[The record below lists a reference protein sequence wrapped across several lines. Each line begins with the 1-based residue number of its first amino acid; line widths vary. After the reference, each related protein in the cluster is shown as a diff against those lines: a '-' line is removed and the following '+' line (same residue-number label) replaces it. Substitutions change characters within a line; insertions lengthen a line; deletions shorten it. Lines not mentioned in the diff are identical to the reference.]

1 MVNVEKTSLS
11 ILKKFSSSELK
22 DYEKRKIVFWYDRDK
37 IAWDQEK
44 QAPGEELEEIIQV
57 LEGQAIK
64 FHILDNNY
72 FETKKLLEIEDLE
85 SNYLI
90 YCPEKE
96 RAHEDNWLFDIQ
108 LYSSRFENSRISDIK
123 SEFEI
128 DGHELDDFFIKH
140 EKFFGNQKERV
151 QPLKKLYQKDWRE
164 KEFILGMLA
173 VFSKTQA
180 LDFKL
185 IVRDTLLKS
194 LDEAENPAWENI
206 SKFGLEEGFWELA
219 EEDFGFSAKNPT
231 LKKLFLSFLVTH
243 IKRYSGISLSGYDQ
257 YVDRKENEC
266 QIFLKHW
273 MDSSRD
279 SKIFEKYTRDILEEN
294 GQDMEKSLQ
303 AELDKHDV
311 QTYLEAEAVETFDKA
326 LIVHIL
332 KSLNSPVD
340 STEED
345 FRNYL
350 AWIDTRR
357 TKHWF
362 SEYENIYNALEYAV
376 KLFWFAREYYDNPKA
391 SDALENTRSLYELF
405 KAYAETYYQIDYLY
419 RKFYYYYDKEQEK
432 DILKKSLRPQ
442 IEDLYTNKLLG
453 KLLLKWSSLI
463 DSELNEQWKI
473 ELADSQKDF
482 YKRHVNKILQKDD
495 RSKVAVII
503 SDALRYEA
511 AVELFETLNKDTWGL
526 PKLSYM
532 VGVLPSYTKLGMA
545 SLLPHQFLEYKEKEI
560 FVDGI
565 NSNGLE
571 NRKKILQNNCLESL
585 AIRYEDFMKYNRDE
599 ARELVKGKRVLYVY
613 HDKIDSVGDKQS
625 SENSV
630 FDAVEETI
638 FEIKKLV
645 KHLSETLNTT
655 NIIVTTD
662 HGFLYRRDD
671 MENADKVET
680 SSFDKTRIIDTTKRF
695 ILSNQELAT
704 DNSPNNSLDN
714 IHNFDMRHM
723 LGKEHSPLF
732 AYVPKTDLR
741 FKLQGG
747 GLNFVHGGASPQE
760 IVIPVLTY
768 THRRNEKTLEKKG
781 IKYGKVNVSVINDR
795 KKITSSKFNV
805 KIFQT
810 EKVTDKMKP
819 RTIKVSLW
827 DIGGGQ
833 EKMVSDEKIIIANN
847 ESDEPEERQ
856 YNIMLTLGNNLE
868 NKTYY
873 LRLVDED
880 PAEIKDIARI
890 PFELDL
896 LIGDFDDF

>member
-1 MVNVEKTSLS
+1 MVNVEKTSNS
-11 ILKKFSSSELK
+11 IIKKFSSSELK

-37 IAWDQEK
+37 TAWDQEK
-44 QAPGEELEEIIQV
+44 NAPGEELEEIIQI
-57 LEGQAIK
+57 LKENNIK
-64 FHILDNNY
+64 FHTLDNNY
-72 FETKKLLEIEDLE
+72 FETKKLLEVEDKE

-90 YCPEKE
+90 YCPDKE
-96 RAHEDNWLFDIQ
+96 RSHESNWLFDIQ

-128 DGHELDDFFIKH
+128 DGHELDDFFTKY

-180 LDFKL
+180 PEFKQ
-185 IVRDTLLKS
+185 IVRDTMLRS
-194 LDEAENPAWENI
+194 LDEAENPIWENI
-206 SKFGLEEGFWELA
+206 SKFGLEENFWELA

-231 LKKLFLSFLVTH
+231 LKKLFLSFLITH
-243 IKRYSGISLSGYDQ
+243 MKKYSEISLSGYDQ
-257 YVDRKENEC
+257 YVNRKENEC

-279 SKIFEKYTRDILEEN
+279 SKTFEKYTRDILEEN
-294 GQDMEKSLQ
+294 GQDLEKNLQ
-303 AELDKHDV
+303 AALDKRDV

-345 FRNYL
+345 FKNYL

-376 KLFWFAREYYDNPKA
+376 KLFQFARVHYDNPKA
-391 SDALENTRSLYELF
+391 ADALENTRSLYELF

-432 DILKKSLRPQ
+432 DILKKNLRPQ
-442 IEDLYTNKLLG
+442 VEDLYTNKLLG
-453 KLLLKWSSLI
+453 KLLLKWSSFIESDLKG
-463 DSELNEQWKI
+463 QWKI
-473 ELADSQKDF
+473 ELAESQKDF
-482 YKRHVNKILQKDD
+482 YKQHVNKILQKDD

-511 AVELFETLNKDTWGL
+511 AAELFETINKDTWGI
-526 PKLSYM
+526 PELSYM
-532 VGVLPSYTKLGMA
+532 AGVLPSYTKLGMA
-545 SLLPHQFLEYKEKEI
+545 SLLPHNALEYRGKEI

-565 NSNGLE
+565 SSEGLE
-571 NRKKILQNNCLESL
+571 KRNKILQSKYEDSL
-585 AIRYEDFMKYNRDE
+585 AFNYEDFMRYSREE
-599 ARELVKGKRVLYVY
+599 ARELIKGKRVLYIY
-613 HDKIDSVGDKQS
+613 HNKIDSTGDKQS

-630 FDAVEETI
+630 FSAVEETI
-638 FEIKKLV
+638 QEIKKLV
-645 KHLSETLNTT
+645 KHLSDTLNTT
-655 NIIVTTD
+655 NIIVTAD

-671 MENADKVET
+671 MESADKVDT
-680 SSFDKTRIIDTTKRF
+680 SLFDKSRIIDTTKRF
-695 ILSNQELAT
+695 ILSDQELAQ
-704 DNSPNNSLDN
+704 DNSLDN
-714 IHNFDMRHM
+714 IHGFDMHYM
-723 LGKEHSPLF
+723 LGQDHAPLF
-732 AYVPKTDLR
+732 AYVPKADLR

-768 THRRNEKTLEKKG
+768 NHRRNEKAIEKKG
-781 IKYGKVNVSVINDR
+781 IKHGKVNVSVINDR
-795 KKITSSKFNV
+795 KKITSSKFKV

-810 EKVTDKMKP
+810 EKVTDKMKS

-827 DIGGGQ
+827 DIDGGQ

-856 YNIMLTLGNNLE
+856 YNILLTLGNNLE

-873 LRLVDED
+873 LRLIDED

>member
-11 ILKKFSSSELK
+11 ILKKFSLSELK
-22 DYEKRKIVFWYDRDK
+22 DYENRKIVFWYDKDK
-37 IAWDQEK
+37 TAWDQEK
-44 QAPGEELEEIIQV
+44 QAPGEELEEIIKI
-57 LEGQAIK
+57 LEKNNIK

-72 FETKKLLEIEDLE
+72 FETKKLLEIEDPE

-128 DGHELDDFFIKH
+128 DGHELDDFFTKY

-151 QPLKKLYQKDWRE
+151 QPLKKFHQRDWRK

-185 IVRDTLLKS
+185 IVRDTMLKS
-194 LDEAENPAWENI
+194 LNEAENPAWENI
-206 SKFGLEEGFWELA
+206 SKFGLEGNFWELA
-219 EEDFGFSAKNPT
+219 EEDFGFSPKNPT
-231 LKKLFLSFLVTH
+231 LKKLFLSFLITH

-257 YVDRKENEC
+257 YVNWKENEC

-279 SKIFEKYTRDILEEN
+279 SKIFERYTREMLAEN
-294 GQDMEKSLQ
+294 GRDLEKSLQ
-303 AELDKHDV
+303 SELEKRDV
-311 QTYLEAEAVETFDKA
+311 KTYLEAEAVDTFDKV
-326 LIVHIL
+326 LIHHIL
-332 KSLNSPVD
+332 KSMSSSVD

-345 FRNYL
+345 FKDYL

-376 KLFWFAREYYDNPKA
+376 KLFRFAREYYENPKA
-391 SDALENTRSLYELF
+391 IDTLESTQSLYELF
-405 KAYAETYYQIDYLY
+405 KVYADTYYQIDYLY

-432 DILKKSLRPQ
+432 DILKKSLRP
-442 IEDLYTNKLLG
+442 EVEKLYTNTLLRKLLSR
-453 KLLLKWSSLI
+453 WSRLI
-463 DSELNEQWKI
+463 DSELAGQWKI
-473 ELADSQKDF
+473 DLADSQMDF
-482 YKRHVNKILQKDD
+482 YKRYVNKILRKDD
-495 RSKVAVII
+495 RSRVAVVI

-511 AVELFETLNKDTWGL
+511 AVELSESLNKDTWGL
-526 PKLSYM
+526 AELSYM
-532 VGVLPSYTKLGMA
+532 AGVLPSYTKLGMA
-545 SLLPHQFLEYKEKEI
+545 SLLPHNSLEHRGKEI

-565 NSNGLE
+565 SSEGLE
-571 NRKKILQNNCLESL
+571 RRNKILQSKCEDSL
-585 AIRYEDFMKYNRDE
+585 ALNYEDFMKHNREE
-599 ARELVKGKRVLYVY
+599 ARELVKGKRVFYIY
-613 HDKIDSVGDKQS
+613 HNKIDSTGDKQS
-625 SENSV
+625 SENGV
-630 FDAVEETI
+630 FNAVEETV

-645 KHLSETLNTT
+645 KYLSDSISIA
-655 NIIVTTD
+655 NIIVTAD
-662 HGFLYRRDD
+662 HGFLYRRED
-671 MENADKVET
+671 MENVDKVD
-680 SSFDKTRIIDTTKRF
+680 SLLFDKSRIIDSTKRF
-695 ILSNQELAT
+695 ILSDQKLAI
-704 DNSPNNSLDN
+704 DKSLDN
-714 IHNFDMRHM
+714 IHSFDMGSM
-723 LGKEHSPLF
+723 LGQGNSSLF
-732 AYVPKTDLR
+732 VYVPKADLR

-760 IVIPVLTY
+760 IIIPVLVY
-768 THRRNEKTLEKKG
+768 NHRRNDKTLERKG
-781 IKYGKVNVSVINDR
+781 IKHGKINLSVINDR
-795 KKITSSKFNV
+795 KKITSSKFKV

-819 RTIKVSLW
+819 RTFRVSLW
-827 DIGGGQ
+827 DIEGAQ
-833 EKMVSDEKIIIANN
+833 EKMISDEKTVIANN
-847 ESDEPEERQ
+847 ESEEPEERQ
-856 YNIMLTLGNNLE
+856 YNVTLTLGNNLE

-873 LRLVDED
+873 LRLIDED
-880 PAEIKDIARI
+880 SNEIKDIARI

>member
-1 MVNVEKTSLS
+1 MVNVEKTSGS
-11 ILKKFSSSELK
+11 ILKKFSPSEFK
-22 DYEKRKIVFWYDRDK
+22 DYEKRKIVFWHDRDK
-37 IAWDQEK
+37 TAWDQEK
-44 QAPGEELEEIIQV
+44 NAPGEELEEIIQI
-57 LEGQAIK
+57 LKENNIK
-64 FHILDNNY
+64 FHILDNDF
-72 FETKKLLEIEDLE
+72 FETKKLLEIEDKE

-90 YCPEKE
+90 YCPDKE
-96 RAHEDNWLFDIQ
+96 RSHESNWLFDIQ

-128 DGHELDDFFIKH
+128 DGHELDDFFTKY

-151 QPLKKLYQKDWRE
+151 LPLKKLHQKDWRE

-180 LDFKL
+180 PEFKQ
-185 IVRDTLLKS
+185 IVRDIMLKS
-194 LDEAENPAWENI
+194 LEEAENPIWENI
-206 SKFGLEEGFWELA
+206 SKFGLEENFWELA
-219 EEDFGFSAKNPT
+219 EEDFGFSTKNPT
-231 LKKLFLSFLVTH
+231 LKKLFLSFLITH
-243 IKRYSGISLSGYDQ
+243 MKRYSGISLSGYDQ

-279 SKIFEKYTRDILEEN
+279 SKTFEKYTRDILEEN
-294 GQDMEKSLQ
+294 GQDLEKNLQ
-303 AELDKHDV
+303 AALDKRDV

-345 FRNYL
+345 FKNYL
-350 AWIDTRR
+350 SWIDIRR

-376 KLFWFAREYYDNPKA
+376 KLFRFAREHHDNPKA
-391 SDALENTRSLYELF
+391 ADALENIRSLYELF

-419 RKFYYYYDKEQEK
+419 RKFYFYYDKEQEK
-432 DILKKSLRPQ
+432 DILKKNLRPQ
-442 IEDLYTNKLLG
+442 VEDLYANKLLG

-463 DSELNEQWKI
+463 ESDLKGQWKI
-473 ELADSQKDF
+473 ELAESQKSF
-482 YKRHVNKILQKDD
+482 YKQHVANKILQKDD

-511 AVELFETLNKDTWGL
+511 AAELFETLNKDTWGI
-526 PKLSYM
+526 PELSYM
-532 VGVLPSYTKLGMA
+532 AGVLPSYTKLGMA
-545 SLLPHQFLEYKEKEI
+545 SLLPHNALEYRGKEI

-565 NSNGLE
+565 SSEGLE
-571 NRKKILQNNCLESL
+571 KRNKILQSKYEDSL
-585 AIRYEDFMKYNRDE
+585 AFNYEDFMRYSREE
-599 ARELVKGKRVLYVY
+599 ARELIKGKRVLYIY
-613 HDKIDSVGDKQS
+613 HNKIDSTGDKQS

-630 FDAVEETI
+630 FSAVEETI
-638 FEIKKLV
+638 VEIKKLV
-645 KHLSETLNTT
+645 KYLSDRLNTT
-655 NIIVTTD
+655 NIIVTAD
-662 HGFLYRRDD
+662 HGFLYRRDN
-671 MENADKVET
+671 MENVDKVDT
-680 SSFDKTRIIDTTKRF
+680 LSFDKSRIIDTTKRF
-695 ILSNQELAT
+695 ILSDQELAQ
-704 DNSPNNSLDN
+704 NNSLDN
-714 IHNFDMRHM
+714 IHSFDMRYM
-723 LGKEHSPLF
+723 LAQNHTPLF
-732 AYVPKTDLR
+732 AYVPKADLR

-768 THRRNEKTLEKKG
+768 NHRRNEKAIDKKG
-781 IKYGKVNVSVINDR
+781 IKHGKVNVSVINDR
-795 KKITSSKFNV
+795 KKITSSKFKV

-827 DIGGGQ
+827 DIDGGQ
-833 EKMVSDEKIIIANN
+833 EKMVSDEKIIIVNN

-856 YNIMLTLGNNLE
+856 YNILLTLGNNLE

-873 LRLVDED
+873 LRLIDED
-880 PAEIKDIARI
+880 PAEIKDISRI

>member
-1 MVNVEKTSLS
+1 MVNVEKTSGS
-11 ILKKFSSSELK
+11 ILKKFSPSEFK

-37 IAWDQEK
+37 TAWDQEK
-44 QAPGEELEEIIQV
+44 NAPGEELEEIIHI
-57 LEGQAIK
+57 LKEKNIK

-72 FETKKLLEIEDLE
+72 FETKKLLEIEDTE

-90 YCPEKE
+90 YCPDKE
-96 RAHEDNWLFDIQ
+96 RSHEANWLFDIQ

-128 DGHELDDFFIKH
+128 DGHELDDFFTKY

-151 QPLKKLYQKDWRE
+151 LPLKKLHQKDWRE

-180 LDFKL
+180 PEFKQ
-185 IVRDTLLKS
+185 IVRDIMLKS
-194 LDEAENPAWENI
+194 LEEAENPIWENI
-206 SKFGLEEGFWELA
+206 SKFGLEENFWELA

-231 LKKLFLSFLVTH
+231 LKKLFLSFLITH
-243 IKRYSGISLSGYDQ
+243 MNRYSGISLSGYDQ
-257 YVDRKENEC
+257 YMNRKENEC

-279 SKIFEKYTRDILEEN
+279 SKSFEKYTRDILEEN
-294 GQDMEKSLQ
+294 CQELEKNLQ
-303 AELDKHDV
+303 TALDKRDV
-311 QTYLEAEAVETFDKA
+311 KTYLEAEAVETFDKA
-326 LIVHIL
+326 VILHIL
-332 KSLNSPVD
+332 KSLNSHVD

-345 FRNYL
+345 FKNHL

-376 KLFWFAREYYDNPKA
+376 KLFQFAREYYENPKA
-391 SDALENTRSLYELF
+391 VDALENTRSLYELF

-432 DILKKSLRPQ
+432 DILKKNLRPQ
-442 IEDLYTNKLLG
+442 VEDLYANKLLG

-463 DSELNEQWKI
+463 DTELDGKWKI

-482 YKRHVNKILQKDD
+482 FKRHVNRILQKDD
-495 RSKVAVII
+495 RNTRVAVII
-503 SDALRYEA
+503 SDAMRYEV
-511 AVELFETLNKDTWGL
+511 AVEISEILNKDTWGL
-526 PKLSYM
+526 IDLDFM
-532 VGVLPSYTKLGMA
+532 AGVLPSYTKLGMA
-545 SLLPHQFLEYKEKEI
+545 SLLPHKTLEYKEKEV

-565 NSNGLE
+565 NSEGLE
-571 NRKKILQNNCLESL
+571 NRKKILQNNCLESF
-585 AIRYEDFMKYNRDE
+585 AIRYEDFMKCSREE
-599 ARELVKGKRVLYVY
+599 ARELVKGKKIFYIY
-613 HDKIDSVGDKQS
+613 HNKIDSTGDKQS

-630 FDAVEETI
+630 FNAVEETI
-638 FEIKKLV
+638 FEIQRLV
-645 KHLSETLNTT
+645 RYLSDTISVA
-655 NIIVTTD
+655 NIVVTAD
-662 HGFLYRRDD
+662 HGFLYRRDN
-671 MENADKVET
+671 MESADKVDT
-680 SSFDKTRIIDTTKRF
+680 SLFDKSRIIDTTKRF
-695 ILSNQELAT
+695 ILSDQELAQ
-704 DNSPNNSLDN
+704 DNSLDN
-714 IHNFDMRHM
+714 IHSFDMRYM
-723 LGKEHSPLF
+723 LGQGHTPLF
-732 AYVPKTDLR
+732 TYVPKADLR

-768 THRRNEKTLEKKG
+768 NHRRNEKAIDKKG
-781 IKYGKVNVSVINDR
+781 IKHGKVNVSVINDR
-795 KKITSSKFNV
+795 KKITSSKFKV

-810 EKVTDKMKP
+810 EKVTDKMKS

-827 DIGGGQ
+827 DIDGGQ
-833 EKMVSDEKIIIANN
+833 EKMVSDEKIIIVNN

-856 YNIMLTLGNNLE
+856 YNILLTLGNNLE

-873 LRLVDED
+873 LRLIDED

>member
-1 MVNVEKTSLS
+1 MVNVEKTSGS
-11 ILKKFSSSELK
+11 ILKKFSPSEFK

-37 IAWDQEK
+37 TAWDQEK
-44 QAPGEELEEIIQV
+44 NAPGEELEEIIHI
-57 LEGQAIK
+57 LKENNIK

-72 FETKKLLEIEDLE
+72 FETKKLLEIEDKE
-85 SNYLI
+85 SNFLI
-90 YCPEKE
+90 YCPNKE
-96 RAHEDNWLFDIQ
+96 RSHESNWLFDIQ

-128 DGHELDDFFIKH
+128 DGHELDDFFTKY

-180 LDFKL
+180 PELKQ
-185 IVRDTLLKS
+185 IVRDIMLKS

-206 SKFGLEEGFWELA
+206 SKFGLEENFWELA
-219 EEDFGFSAKNPT
+219 EEDFGFSVKNPT
-231 LKKLFLSFLVTH
+231 LKKLFLSFLITH
-243 IKRYSGISLSGYDQ
+243 MKRYSGISLSGYDQ
-257 YVDRKENEC
+257 YVNRKENEC

-279 SKIFEKYTRDILEEN
+279 SKTFEKYTRDILEEN
-294 GQDMEKSLQ
+294 GQDLEKNLQ
-303 AELDKHDV
+303 SALDKRDV
-311 QTYLEAEAVETFDKA
+311 QIYLEAEAVETFDKA
-326 LIVHIL
+326 LIVQIL

-345 FRNYL
+345 FKNYL
-350 AWIDTRR
+350 SWIDTRR

-362 SEYENIYNALEYAV
+362 PEYENIYNALEYAV
-376 KLFWFAREYYDNPKA
+376 KLFLFSLNYYDNPKA
-391 SDALENTRSLYELF
+391 YNALENTPSLYELF

-419 RKFYYYYDKEQEK
+419 RKFYYYYDKEQGK
-432 DILKKSLRPQ
+432 DILKKNLRPQ
-442 IEDLYTNKLLG
+442 VEDLYTNKLLG
-453 KLLLKWSSLI
+453 KLLLKWSSLVES
-463 DSELNEQWKI
+463 DLKGQWKI
-473 ELADSQKDF
+473 ELAESQKSF
-482 YKRHVNKILQKDD
+482 YKQHVANKILQKDD

-511 AVELFETLNKDTWGL
+511 AAELFEILNKDTWGL
-526 PKLSYM
+526 PELSYM
-532 VGVLPSYTKLGMA
+532 AGVLPSYTKLGMA
-545 SLLPHQFLEYKEKEI
+545 SLLPHNALEYKGREI

-565 NSNGLE
+565 SSEGLE
-571 NRKKILQNNCLESL
+571 KRNKILQNKYEDSL
-585 AIRYEDFMKYNRDE
+585 AFNYEDFMRYSREE
-599 ARELVKGKRVLYVY
+599 ARELIKGKRVLYIY
-613 HDKIDSVGDKQS
+613 HNKIDSTGDKQS

-630 FDAVEETI
+630 FSAVEETI
-638 FEIKKLV
+638 VEIKKLV
-645 KHLSETLNTT
+645 KYLSDRLNTT
-655 NIIVTTD
+655 NIIVTAD

-671 MENADKVET
+671 LESADKMDT
-680 SSFDKTRIIDTTKRF
+680 SLFDKSRIIDTTKRF
-695 ILSNQELAT
+695 ILSDQELAQ
-704 DNSPNNSLDN
+704 DNSLDN
-714 IHNFDMRHM
+714 IHSFDMRHM
-723 LGKEHSPLF
+723 LGQDHSPLF
-732 AYVPKTDLR
+732 AYVPKADLR

-768 THRRNEKTLEKKG
+768 NHRRNEKTIEKKG
-781 IKYGKVNVSVINDR
+781 IKHGKVNVSVINDR
-795 KKITSSKFNV
+795 KKITSSKFKV

-827 DIGGGQ
+827 DIDGGQ

-847 ESDEPEERQ
+847 ESDKPEERQ

-873 LRLVDED
+873 LRLIDED

>member
-1 MVNVEKTSLS
+1 MVNVEKTSQS
-11 ILKKFSSSELK
+11 ILKKFSPSELK

-37 IAWDQEK
+37 TAWDQEK

-57 LEGQAIK
+57 LEEQAIK

-72 FETKKLLEIEDLE
+72 FETKKLLEIKDPE

-90 YCPEKE
+90 YCPDKE
-96 RAHEDNWLFDIQ
+96 RVHEANWLFDIQ

-128 DGHELDDFFIKH
+128 DGHELDEFFTKY

-164 KEFILGMLA
+164 KEFILGMMA
-173 VFSKTQA
+173 IFSKTQA
-180 LDFKL
+180 PDFKQ
-185 IVRDTLLKS
+185 IVRDTMLKS
-194 LDEAENPAWENI
+194 LDEVENPIWENI
-206 SKFGLEEGFWELA
+206 SKFGLEENFWELA

-231 LKKLFLSFLVTH
+231 LKKLFLSFLTTH
-243 IKRYSGISLSGYDQ
+243 MTRYSGVSLSGYDQ
-257 YVDRKENEC
+257 YVNRKENEC

-279 SKIFEKYTRDILEEN
+279 SRRFEKYTRDILEEN
-294 GQDMEKSLQ
+294 GQDLEKNLQ
-303 AELDKHDV
+303 SALDKRDV
-311 QTYLEAEAVETFDKA
+311 KTYLEAEAVETFDKA

-345 FRNYL
+345 FKNYL
-350 AWIDTRR
+350 SWIDTRR

-362 SEYENIYNALEYAV
+362 SEYENIYNALEHAV
-376 KLFWFAREYYDNPKA
+376 KLFQFAQEHYDNPKA
-391 SDALENTRSLYELF
+391 ADALDNIPSLYELF
-405 KAYAETYYQIDYLY
+405 KAYAKTYYQIDYLY

-442 IEDLYTNKLLG
+442 VEDLYTNKLLG
-453 KLLLKWSSLI
+453 RLLLKWSSLI
-463 DSELNEQWKI
+463 DSKLDGQWKI
-473 ELADSQKDF
+473 ELAESQKDF
-482 YKRHVNKILQKDD
+482 YKHHVNKILQKDD
-495 RSKVAVII
+495 RNRVAVII

-511 AVELFETLNKDTWGL
+511 AAELFETINKDTWGI
-526 PKLSYM
+526 PELSYM
-532 VGVLPSYTKLGMA
+532 AGVLPSYTKLGMA
-545 SLLPHQFLEYKEKEI
+545 SLLPHNALEYRGREI

-565 NSNGLE
+565 SSEGLE
-571 NRKKILQNNCLESL
+571 NRNKILQSKYKDSL
-585 AIRYEDFMKYNRDE
+585 AFNYEDFMRYSREE
-599 ARELVKGKRVLYVY
+599 ARELIKGKRVLYIY
-613 HDKIDSVGDKQS
+613 HNKIDSTGDKQS

-630 FDAVEETI
+630 FSAVEETI
-638 FEIKKLV
+638 LDVKKLV
-645 KHLSETLNTT
+645 KHLSDTLNTT
-655 NIIVTTD
+655 NIIITAD

-671 MENADKVET
+671 MENADKVDT
-680 SSFDKTRIIDTTKRF
+680 SLFDKSRIIDTTKRF
-695 ILSNQELAT
+695 ILSDQEL
-704 DNSPNNSLDN
+704 SPENSLDN
-714 IHNFDMRHM
+714 IHSFGMHYI
-723 LGKEHSPLF
+723 LGQDHTPLF
-732 AYVPKTDLR
+732 AYVPKADLR

-768 THRRNEKTLEKKG
+768 NHRRNEKAIEKKG
-781 IKYGKVNVSVINDR
+781 IKHGKVNVSVINDR
-795 KKITSSKFNV
+795 RKITSSKFKV

-827 DIGGGQ
+827 DIDGGQ

-856 YNIMLTLGNNLE
+856 YNILLTLGNNLE
-868 NKTYY
+868 NKIYH
-873 LRLVDED
+873 LRLIDED
-880 PAEIKDIARI
+880 PAEIKDIALI

>member
-11 ILKKFSSSELK
+11 ILRKFDPSELK

-37 IAWDQEK
+37 TAWDQEK

-57 LEGQAIK
+57 LKGQAIK

-72 FETKKLLEIEDLE
+72 FETKKLLEIEDQE

-128 DGHELDDFFIKH
+128 DGHELDDFFTKY

-151 QPLKKLYQKDWRE
+151 QPLKKLHQRDWRE

-180 LDFKL
+180 LDFKQ
-185 IVRDTLLKS
+185 IIRDTMLKS
-194 LDEAENPAWENI
+194 LDEAENPVWENI
-206 SKFGLEEGFWELA
+206 SKFGLEENFWELA

-231 LKKLFLSFLVTH
+231 LKKLFLSFLITH
-243 IKRYSGISLSGYDQ
+243 VKRYSGISLPGYDQ

-279 SKIFEKYTRDILEEN
+279 SKIFERYTNEMLAEN
-294 GQDMEKSLQ
+294 GQDLEKNLQ
-303 AELDKHDV
+303 AVLDKRDV

-326 LIVHIL
+326 VILHIL

-345 FRNYL
+345 FKNHL

-376 KLFWFAREYYDNPKA
+376 KLFQFAREYYDNPKA
-391 SDALENTRSLYELF
+391 ADALENTRSLYELF

-432 DILKKSLRPQ
+432 DILKKSLRPLV
-442 IEDLYTNKLLG
+442 EKLYTNKLLG

-463 DSELNEQWKI
+463 DSELNGQWKI

-482 YKRHVNKILQKDD
+482 YKGHVNKILQKDE
-495 RSKVAVII
+495 RNNRVAVII
-503 SDALRYEA
+503 SDAMRYEV
-511 AVELFETLNKDTWGL
+511 AVELFEILNKDTWGL
-526 PKLSYM
+526 IDLKYM
-532 VGVLPSYTKLGMA
+532 AGVLPSYTKLGMA
-545 SLLPHQFLEYKEKEI
+545 SLLPHKTLEYKEKGI
-560 FVDGI
+560 FADGV
-565 NSNGLE
+565 NSDGLE
-571 NRKKILQNNCLESL
+571 NRKKILQNNCLESF
-585 AIRYEDFMKYNRDE
+585 AISYEDFMKYSREE
-599 ARELVKGKRVLYVY
+599 ARELVKGKKVFYIY
-613 HDKIDSVGDKQS
+613 HNKIDSTGDKQS

-630 FDAVEETI
+630 FHAVEETV
-638 FEIKKLV
+638 FEIRKLV
-645 KHLSETLNTT
+645 RYLSDTISIA
-655 NIIVTTD
+655 NIVVTAD
-662 HGFLYRRDD
+662 HGFLYRRDY
-671 MENADKVET
+671 MENVDKVDT
-680 SSFDKTRIIDTTKRF
+680 SLFDKSRIIDTTKRF
-695 ILSNQELAT
+695 ILSDQELA
-704 DNSPNNSLDN
+704 PENSLDN
-714 IHNFDMRHM
+714 IHGFDMRYI
-723 LGKEHSPLF
+723 LGQNHNPLF
-732 AYVPKTDLR
+732 AYVPKADLR

-768 THRRNEKTLEKKG
+768 NHRRNEKTLEKKG

-795 KKITSSKFNV
+795 KKITSSKFKV

-810 EKVTDKMKP
+810 EKVTDKLKP
-819 RTIKVSLW
+819 RTFRASFW
-827 DIGGGQ
+827 DIDSEP
-833 EKMVSDEKIIIANN
+833 EKMVSDEKTVIANS
-847 ESDEPEERQ
+847 EADEPEERQ
-856 YNIMLTLGNNLE
+856 YTVILTLGNSLE

-873 LRLVDED
+873 LRLIDED
-880 PAEIKDIARI
+880 TNEIKDIARI

>member
-11 ILKKFSSSELK
+11 ILKKFSPSELK

-37 IAWDQEK
+37 TAWDQEK

-57 LEGQAIK
+57 LEEQAIK

-128 DGHELDDFFIKH
+128 EGHELDDFFTKY

-151 QPLKKLYQKDWRE
+151 QPLKKLHQRDWRE
-164 KEFILGMLA
+164 KEFILGMLT

-185 IVRDTLLKS
+185 IVRDTMLKS

-206 SKFGLEEGFWELA
+206 SKFGLEENFWELA
-219 EEDFGFSAKNPT
+219 EEDFGFSAQNPT
-231 LKKLFLSFLVTH
+231 LKKLFLSFLITH

-279 SKIFEKYTRDILEEN
+279 SKTFEKYTREMLAEN
-294 GQDMEKSLQ
+294 GQDLEKNLQ
-303 AELDKHDV
+303 AELDKRDV

-326 LIVHIL
+326 VILHIL

-345 FRNYL
+345 FKNHL

-376 KLFWFAREYYDNPKA
+376 KLFQFAREYYDNLKA
-391 SDALENTRSLYELF
+391 ADALENTRSLYELF

-432 DILKKSLRPQ
+432 DILKKSLRPLV
-442 IEDLYTNKLLG
+442 EKLYTNKLLE

-463 DSELNEQWKI
+463 DSELDGQWKI

-482 YKRHVNKILQKDD
+482 YRQYVQKLI
-495 RSKVAVII
+495 SKNEKARVVVII
-503 SDALRYEA
+503 SDAMRYEIA
-511 AVELFETLNKDTWGL
+511 AELKDRLNKSTWGL
-526 PKLSYM
+526 VDLGYM
-532 VGVLPSYTKLGMA
+532 AGLVPSYTKLGMA
-545 SLLPHQFLEYKEKEI
+545 ALLPHKTLQYRGKDVL
-560 FVDGI
+560 VDGMSSVGI
-565 NSNGLE
+565 E
-571 NRKKILQNNCLESL
+571 NRGKILQKECLDSIAVNSEEIIKSH
-585 AIRYEDFMKYNRDE
+585 REE
-599 ARELVKGKRVLYVY
+599 ARELIKGKKVVYVY
-613 HDKIDSVGDKQS
+613 HDKIDSTGDKRTL
-625 SENSV
+625 EDDV
-630 FDAVEETI
+630 FKAAQETI
-638 FEIKKLV
+638 EELEELVKKLTI
-645 KHLSETLNTT
+645 SLNAT
-655 NIIVTTD
+655 NIIVTAD
-662 HGFLYRRDD
+662 HGFIYRRDE
-671 MENADKVET
+671 MENVDKLDI
-680 SSFDKTRIIDTTKRF
+680 SSFDKQLILDSTRRF
-695 ILSNQELAT
+695 ILSEQDTTAE
-704 DNSPNNSLDN
+704 N
-714 IHNFDMRHM
+714 IHKFDMRSLM
-723 LGKEHSPLF
+723 GETDQTLF
-732 AYVPKTDLR
+732 AYVPKADLR
-741 FKLQGG
+741 LKLPGG
-747 GLNFVHGGASPQE
+747 GLNFAHGGASPQE
-760 IVIPVLTY
+760 IVIPVLMY
-768 THRRNEKTLEKKG
+768 NHKENDKILEKKG
-781 IKYGKVNVSVINDR
+781 IKSGKVNVSVINDR
-795 KKITSSKFNV
+795 KKITSSKFKV

-810 EKVTDKMKP
+810 EKVTDKLNP
-819 RTIKVSLW
+819 RTFKVSLR
-827 DIGGGQ
+827 DIDGEQ
-833 EKMVSDEKIIIANN
+833 EKMISDEKIVIANS

-856 YNIMLTLGNNLE
+856 YTVILTLGNGLE

-873 LRLVDED
+873 LRLIDEETN
-880 PAEIKDIARI
+880 EIKDIARI

>member
-1 MVNVEKTSLS
+1 MVNVEKTSSS
-11 ILKKFSSSELK
+11 ILKKFSPSELK
-22 DYEKRKIVFWYDRDK
+22 DYEKRRIVFWHDRDK
-37 IAWDQEK
+37 TAWDQEK
-44 QAPGEELEEIIQV
+44 NAPGEELEEIKHV
-57 LEGQAIK
+57 LKENNIK

-72 FETKKLLEIEDLE
+72 FETKKLLEIEDKE

-90 YCPEKE
+90 YCPDKE
-96 RAHEDNWLFDIQ
+96 RSHESNWLFDIQ

-128 DGHELDDFFIKH
+128 AGHELDDFFTKY

-180 LDFKL
+180 PEFKQ
-185 IVRDTLLKS
+185 IVRDIMLKS
-194 LDEAENPAWENI
+194 LNEAENPIWENI
-206 SKFGLEEGFWELA
+206 SKFGLEENFWELA
-219 EEDFGFSAKNPT
+219 KEDFGFSAKNPT
-231 LKKLFLSFLVTH
+231 LKKLFLSFLITH
-243 IKRYSGISLSGYDQ
+243 MKRYSGISLSGYDQ
-257 YVDRKENEC
+257 YVNRKENEC

-279 SKIFEKYTRDILEEN
+279 SKTFEKYAKDILEEN
-294 GQDMEKSLQ
+294 GQDLEKNLQ
-303 AELDKHDV
+303 TALDKQDV
-311 QTYLEAEAVETFDKA
+311 KTYLEAEVVETFDKA
-326 LIVHIL
+326 LILHIL

-345 FRNYL
+345 FKNYL
-350 AWIDTRR
+350 SWIDTRR

-376 KLFWFAREYYDNPKA
+376 KLFQFSLEYYDNPKA
-391 SDALENTRSLYELF
+391 ADALENTRSLYELF

-432 DILKKSLRPQ
+432 DILKKNLRPQ
-442 IEDLYTNKLLG
+442 VEDLYTNKLLG

-463 DSELNEQWKI
+463 DTELDGKWKI

-482 YKRHVNKILQKDD
+482 FKRHVNRILQKDD
-495 RSKVAVII
+495 RNTRVAVII
-503 SDALRYEA
+503 SDAMRYEV
-511 AVELFETLNKDTWGL
+511 AVEISEILNKDTWGL
-526 PKLSYM
+526 IDLDYM
-532 VGVLPSYTKLGMA
+532 AGVLPSYTKLGMA
-545 SLLPHQFLEYKEKEI
+545 SLLPHKTLEYKEKEV

-565 NSNGLE
+565 NSEGLE
-571 NRKKILQNNCLESL
+571 NRKKILQNNCLESF
-585 AIRYEDFMKYNRDE
+585 AIRYEDFMKCSREE
-599 ARELVKGKRVLYVY
+599 ARELVKGKKIFYIY
-613 HDKIDSVGDKQS
+613 HNKIDSTGDKQS

-630 FDAVEETI
+630 FNAVEETI
-638 FEIKKLV
+638 FEIQRLV
-645 KHLSETLNTT
+645 RYLSDTISVA
-655 NIIVTTD
+655 NIVVTAD
-662 HGFLYRRDD
+662 HGFLYRRDN
-671 MENADKVET
+671 MESVDKVDT
-680 SSFDKTRIIDTTKRF
+680 SLFDKSRIIDTTKRF
-695 ILSNQELAT
+695 ILSDQELAK
-704 DNSPNNSLDN
+704 DNSLDN
-714 IHNFDMRHM
+714 IHIFDMRHI
-723 LGKEHSPLF
+723 LGQNHTPLF
-732 AYVPKTDLR
+732 AYVPKADLR

-768 THRRNEKTLEKKG
+768 NHRRNEKAIEKKG
-781 IKYGKVNVSVINDR
+781 IKHGKVNVSVINDR
-795 KKITSSKFNV
+795 KKITSSKFKV

-827 DIGGGQ
+827 DIDGGQ

-873 LRLVDED
+873 LKLIDED
-880 PAEIKDIARI
+880 PAEIKDTARI

>member
-11 ILKKFSSSELK
+11 ILKKFSPSELK

-37 IAWDQEK
+37 TAWDQEK
-44 QAPGEELEEIIQV
+44 QAPGEELEQIIQV
-57 LEGQAIK
+57 LKGQAIK
-64 FHILDNNY
+64 FRILDNNY
-72 FETKKLLEIEDLE
+72 FETKKLLEIEDPE

-90 YCPEKE
+90 YCPDKE

-128 DGHELDDFFIKH
+128 DGHELDDFFTKY

-151 QPLKKLYQKDWRE
+151 QPLKKLHQQDWRE

-173 VFSKTQA
+173 VFSKTPA
-180 LDFKL
+180 LDFKQ
-185 IVRDTLLKS
+185 IIRDTMLRS
-194 LDEAENPAWENI
+194 LDEAENPVWENI
-206 SKFGLEEGFWELA
+206 SKFELEENFWELA

-243 IKRYSGISLSGYDQ
+243 IKRYSGISLAGYDQ

-279 SKIFEKYTRDILEEN
+279 SKTFEKYTREMLEEN
-294 GQDMEKSLQ
+294 DQDLEKNLQ
-303 AELDKHDV
+303 AELDKRDV
-311 QTYLEAEAVETFDKA
+311 QTYLEAEAVETFDKVVI
-326 LIVHIL
+326 LQIL

-345 FRNYL
+345 FKNHL

-376 KLFWFAREYYDNPKA
+376 KLFRFAREYYDNPKA
-391 SDALENTRSLYELF
+391 ADALENTPSLYELF

-432 DILKKSLRPQ
+432 DILKKNLRPQ
-442 IEDLYTNKLLG
+442 VEDLYTNKLLG

-463 DSELNEQWKI
+463 YSELNGQWKI

-495 RSKVAVII
+495 RNRVAVII

-526 PKLSYM
+526 PELSYM
-532 VGVLPSYTKLGMA
+532 AGVLPSYTKLGMA
-545 SLLPHQFLEYKEKEI
+545 SFLPHNSLEYRGREI

-565 NSNGLE
+565 SSEGLE
-571 NRKKILQNNCLESL
+571 KRNKILQSKCADSL
-585 AIRYEDFMKYNRDE
+585 ALNYEDFIKFSREE
-599 ARELVKGKRVLYVY
+599 ARELLKGKRVLYIY
-613 HDKIDSVGDKQS
+613 HNKIDSTGDKQS

-630 FDAVEETI
+630 FNAVEETVV
-638 FEIKKLV
+638 EIKKLI
-645 KHLSETLNTT
+645 KHLSDTLNTT
-655 NIIVTTD
+655 NIIVTAD

-671 MENADKVET
+671 MENVDKVDT

-695 ILSNQELAT
+695 ILSDQELAP
-704 DNSPNNSLDN
+704 DNSLNN
-714 IHNFDMRHM
+714 IHSFDMRHI

-768 THRRNEKTLEKKG
+768 NHRRNEKTLEKKG

-795 KKITSSKFNV
+795 KKITSSKFKV
-805 KIFQT
+805 KILQT
-810 EKVTDKMKP
+810 EKVTDKLKP
-819 RTIKVSLW
+819 RTFRASFW
-827 DIGGGQ
+827 DIDGEQ
-833 EKMVSDEKIIIANN
+833 EKMVSDEKTVIANS

-856 YNIMLTLGNNLE
+856 HTVILTLGNGLE

-873 LRLVDED
+873 LRLIDED
-880 PAEIKDIARI
+880 TNEIKDIARI

>member
-1 MVNVEKTSLS
+1 MVNIEKTSSS
-11 ILKKFSSSELK
+11 ILKKFSPSELK

-37 IAWDQEK
+37 TAWDQEK
-44 QAPGEELEEIIQV
+44 NAPGEELEEIIQI
-57 LEGQAIK
+57 LKENNIK
-64 FHILDNNY
+64 FHTLDNNY
-72 FETKKLLEIEDLE
+72 FETKKLLEIEDPE

-90 YCPEKE
+90 YCSYKE
-96 RAHEDNWLFDIQ
+96 RAHEANWLFDIQ

-128 DGHELDDFFIKH
+128 DGHELDDFFTKY

-164 KEFILGMLA
+164 KEFVLGMLA

-180 LDFKL
+180 PEFKQ
-185 IVRDTLLKS
+185 IVRDIMLKS

-206 SKFGLEEGFWELA
+206 SKFGLEENFWELA
-219 EEDFGFSAKNPT
+219 EEDFGFSAKNPA
-231 LKKLFLSFLVTH
+231 LKKLFLSFLITH
-243 IKRYSGISLSGYDQ
+243 MKRYSGISLSGYDQ
-257 YVDRKENEC
+257 YVNRKENEC

-279 SKIFEKYTRDILEEN
+279 SKTFEKYTRDILEEN
-294 GQDMEKSLQ
+294 GQDLEKNLQ
-303 AELDKHDV
+303 AALDKRDM

-345 FRNYL
+345 FKNYL
-350 AWIDTRR
+350 AWIDNRR

-362 SEYENIYNALEYAV
+362 SGYENIYNALEYAV
-376 KLFWFAREYYDNPKA
+376 KLFQFAREHYDNPKA
-391 SDALENTRSLYELF
+391 ADALENIRSLYELF

-432 DILKKSLRPQ
+432 DILKKNLRPQ
-442 IEDLYTNKLLG
+442 VEDLYTNKLLG

-463 DSELNEQWKI
+463 ESDLKGQWKI
-473 ELADSQKDF
+473 ELAESQKDF
-482 YKRHVNKILQKDD
+482 YKQHVNKILQKDD

-511 AVELFETLNKDTWGL
+511 AAELFETINIDTWGI
-526 PKLSYM
+526 PELSYM
-532 VGVLPSYTKLGMA
+532 AGVLPSYTKLGMA
-545 SLLPHQFLEYKEKEI
+545 SLLPHKALEYRGREI

-565 NSNGLE
+565 SSEGLE
-571 NRKKILQNNCLESL
+571 KRNKILQSKYEDSL
-585 AIRYEDFMKYNRDE
+585 AFNYEDFIKFSREE
-599 ARELVKGKRVLYVY
+599 ARELIKGKRVLYIY
-613 HDKIDSVGDKQS
+613 HNKIDSTGDKQS

-630 FDAVEETI
+630 FNAVEETI
-638 FEIKKLV
+638 LELKKFV
-645 KHLSETLNTT
+645 KHLSDTLNTT
-655 NIIVTTD
+655 NVIITAD

-671 MENADKVET
+671 MESADKVDT
-680 SSFDKTRIIDTTKRF
+680 SLFDRSRIIDTTKRF
-695 ILSNQELAT
+695 ILSDQELAL
-704 DNSPNNSLDN
+704 DNSLDN
-714 IHNFDMRHM
+714 IHSFDMSHI
-723 LGKEHSPLF
+723 LGQGHTPLF
-732 AYVPKTDLR
+732 AYVPKADLR

-768 THRRNEKTLEKKG
+768 NHRRNEKAIEKKG
-781 IKYGKVNVSVINDR
+781 IKHGKVNVSVINDR
-795 KKITSSKFNV
+795 KKITSSKFKV

-827 DIGGGQ
+827 DIDGGQ

-873 LRLVDED
+873 LRLIDED
-880 PAEIKDIARI
+880 PAEIKEIALI

>member
-1 MVNVEKTSLS
+1 MVNVEKTSQS
-11 ILKKFSSSELK
+11 ILKKFSNSELK

-37 IAWDQEK
+37 TAWDQEK
-44 QAPGEELEEIIQV
+44 QAPGEDLEEIIQV
-57 LEGQAIK
+57 LNENSIK

-72 FETKKLLEIEDLE
+72 FETKKLLEIEDPE

-128 DGHELDDFFIKH
+128 DGHELDDFFTKY

-151 QPLKKLYQKDWRE
+151 QPLMKLHQKNWRE
-164 KEFILGMLA
+164 KEFILGVLS

-185 IVRDTLLKS
+185 IIRDTMLKS
-194 LDEAENPAWENI
+194 LDEAENPIWENI
-206 SKFGLEEGFWELA
+206 YKFGLEENFWELA
-219 EEDFGFSAKNPT
+219 EENFGFSAKNPT
-231 LKKLFLSFLVTH
+231 LKKLFLSFLITH

-257 YVDRKENEC
+257 YVNRKENEC

-279 SKIFEKYTRDILEEN
+279 SKVFEKYATDMLAEN
-294 GQDMEKSLQ
+294 GQELEKSLQ
-303 AELDKHDV
+303 AELDKYDV
-311 QTYLEAEAVETFDKA
+311 QTYLEAEAVDTFDKV
-326 LIVHIL
+326 LILHIL
-332 KSLNSPVD
+332 KSLSSSVD

-345 FRNYL
+345 FKNYL
-350 AWIDTRR
+350 SWIDTRR

-362 SEYENIYNALEYAV
+362 SEYKNIYNALEYAI
-376 KLFWFAREYYDNPKA
+376 KLFRFSREYYDNPKA
-391 SDALENTRSLYELF
+391 ADELENTRSLYELF

-419 RKFYYYYDKEQEK
+419 RKFYYYYDKEHEK

-442 IEDLYTNKLLG
+442 IEKLYTNKLLG

-463 DSELNEQWKI
+463 DSELNGQWKI

-482 YKRHVNKILQKDD
+482 YKLHVNRILRKDD
-495 RSKVAVII
+495 RSKIAVII
-503 SDALRYEA
+503 SDALRYEV
-511 AVELFETLNKDTWGL
+511 AVELFKTLNQDTRGL
-526 PKLSYM
+526 AEISYM
-532 VGVLPSYTKLGMA
+532 AGVLPSYTKLGMA
-545 SLLPHQFLEYKEKEI
+545 SLLPHNVLEYRGKEI
-560 FVDGI
+560 LVDGT
-565 NSNGLE
+565 SSEGLE
-571 NRKKILQNNCLESL
+571 KRNKILQGKFEDSL
-585 AIRYEDFMKYNRDE
+585 AMNYEDFMRCSREE
-599 ARELVKGKRVLYVY
+599 ARELIKGKRVLYIY
-613 HDKIDSVGDKQS
+613 HNKIDSTGDKQS

-630 FDAVEETI
+630 FNAVEETVV
-638 FEIKKLV
+638 EIKKLV
-645 KHLSETLNTT
+645 KYLSDYLNTT
-655 NIIVTTD
+655 NIIVTAD

-671 MENADKVET
+671 MENVDKVET
-680 SSFDKTRIIDTTKRF
+680 SQFDKSRIIDTTKRF
-695 ILSNQELAT
+695 ILSDQEFT
-704 DNSPNNSLDN
+704 QDNSLDN
-714 IHNFDMRHM
+714 IHSFDMRHT
-723 LGKEHSPLF
+723 LNQGHPPLF

-760 IVIPVLTY
+760 IVIPLLTY
-768 THRRNEKTLEKKG
+768 SHKRNDQTLEKKG
-781 IKYGKVNVSVINDR
+781 IKHGKVNVSVINDR
-795 KKITSSKFNV
+795 KKVTSSKFKV

-819 RTIKVSLW
+819 RTIRVSLW
-827 DIGGGQ
+827 DVEGEQ
-833 EKMVSDEKIIIANN
+833 EKMISDERTVIANS
-847 ESDEPEERQ
+847 ESDDPEERQ
-856 YNIMLTLGNNLE
+856 YTVMITLGNNLE

-873 LRLVDED
+873 LRLIDED
-880 PAEIKDIARI
+880 KSEIKDIARI

-896 LIGDFDDF
+896 FIGDFEDF

>member
-1 MVNVEKTSLS
+1 VVNVEKTSLS
-11 ILKKFSSSELK
+11 ILKKFSPSELK

-37 IAWDQEK
+37 TAWDQEM
-44 QAPGEELEEIIQV
+44 QAPGEELEEIIQI

-64 FHILDNNY
+64 FHILNNNY

-90 YCPEKE
+90 YCPDKE
-96 RAHEDNWLFDIQ
+96 RIHEDNWLFDIQ

-123 SEFEI
+123 NEFEI
-128 DGHELDDFFIKH
+128 DGHELDDFFTKY

-151 QPLKKLYQKDWRE
+151 QPLKKLHQRDWRE

-180 LDFKL
+180 LDFKQ
-185 IVRDTLLKS
+185 IIRDTMLRS
-194 LDEAENPAWENI
+194 LDEAENPVWENI
-206 SKFGLEEGFWELA
+206 SKFGLEENFWELA

-231 LKKLFLSFLVTH
+231 LKKLFLSFLITH

-279 SKIFEKYTRDILEEN
+279 SKTFEKYTKEMLEEN
-294 GQDMEKSLQ
+294 GQDLEKNLQ

-311 QTYLEAEAVETFDKA
+311 QTYLEAEAVEIFDKA
-326 LIVHIL
+326 VILHIL

-345 FRNYL
+345 FKSHL

-376 KLFWFAREYYDNPKA
+376 KLFQFAREYYDNPKA
-391 SDALENTRSLYELF
+391 ADALENTRSLYELF

-432 DILKKSLRPQ
+432 DILKKNLRPQ
-442 IEDLYTNKLLG
+442 VEDLYTNKLLG

-463 DSELNEQWKI
+463 DSELDGQWKI

-482 YKRHVNKILQKDD
+482 YKGHVNKILQKDE
-495 RSKVAVII
+495 RNNRVAVII
-503 SDALRYEA
+503 SDAMRYEV
-511 AVELFETLNKDTWGL
+511 AVELFEILNKDTWGL
-526 PKLSYM
+526 IDLKYM
-532 VGVLPSYTKLGMA
+532 AGVLPSYTKLGMA
-545 SLLPHQFLEYKEKEI
+545 SLLPHKTLEYKEKGI
-560 FVDGI
+560 FVDGV
-565 NSNGLE
+565 NSDGLE
-571 NRKKILQNNCLESL
+571 NRKKILQNNCLESF
-585 AIRYEDFMKYNRDE
+585 AISYEDFMKYSREE
-599 ARELVKGKRVLYVY
+599 ARELVKGKKVFYIY
-613 HDKIDSVGDKQS
+613 HNKIDSTGDKQS

-630 FDAVEETI
+630 FHAVEETV
-638 FEIKKLV
+638 FEIRKLV
-645 KHLSETLNTT
+645 RYLSDTISIA
-655 NIIVTTD
+655 NIVVTAD

-671 MENADKVET
+671 MENVDKVDT
-680 SSFDKTRIIDTTKRF
+680 SLFDKSRIIDTTKRF
-695 ILSNQELAT
+695 ILSDQELAP
-704 DNSPNNSLDN
+704 DNSLDN
-714 IHNFDMRHM
+714 IHSFDMRYI
-723 LGKEHSPLF
+723 LGQGHAPLF

-768 THRRNEKTLEKKG
+768 NHRRNEKTLEKKG

-795 KKITSSKFNV
+795 KKITSSKFKV
-805 KIFQT
+805 RIFQT
-810 EKVTDKMKP
+810 EKVTDKLKP
-819 RTIKVSLW
+819 RTFRASLW
-827 DIGGGQ
+827 DIDGEQ
-833 EKMVSDEKIIIANN
+833 EKMVSDEKIVIVNS
-847 ESDEPEERQ
+847 ESDGPEERQ
-856 YNIMLTLGNNLE
+856 HTVILTLGNGLE

-873 LRLVDED
+873 LRLIDED
-880 PAEIKDIARI
+880 TNEIKDIARI

>member
-1 MVNVEKTSLS
+1 MVNVEKTSSS
-11 ILKKFSSSELK
+11 ILKKFSPSELK

-37 IAWDQEK
+37 TAWDQEK
-44 QAPGEELEEIIQV
+44 NAPGEELEEIIQI
-57 LEGQAIK
+57 LKENNIK

-72 FETKKLLEIEDLE
+72 FETKKLLEIEDTE
-85 SNYLI
+85 SKYLI
-90 YCPEKE
+90 YCPDKE
-96 RAHEDNWLFDIQ
+96 RSHESNWLFDIQ

-128 DGHELDDFFIKH
+128 DGHDLDDFFTKY

-151 QPLKKLYQKDWRE
+151 QPLKKFYQKDWRE

-180 LDFKL
+180 PEFKQ
-185 IVRDTLLKS
+185 IVRDIMLKS
-194 LDEAENPAWENI
+194 LDEAENPILENI
-206 SKFGLEEGFWELA
+206 SKFGLKENFWELS

-231 LKKLFLSFLVTH
+231 LKKLFLSFLITH
-243 IKRYSGISLSGYDQ
+243 MKRYSGISLSGYDQ
-257 YVDRKENEC
+257 YVNRKENEC

-279 SKIFEKYTRDILEEN
+279 SNTFEKYTREILEEN
-294 GQDMEKSLQ
+294 NHDLEKNLQ
-303 AELDKHDV
+303 AALDKRDV

-332 KSLNSPVD
+332 KSLNSPVN
-340 STEED
+340 STEDD
-345 FRNYL
+345 FKNYL
-350 AWIDTRR
+350 SWIDTRR

-362 SEYENIYNALEYAV
+362 SEYENIYNALGYAV
-376 KLFWFAREYYDNPKA
+376 KLFQFSLNYYDNPKA
-391 SDALENTRSLYELF
+391 SNALENTPSLYELF

-432 DILKKSLRPQ
+432 DILKKNLRPQ
-442 IEDLYTNKLLG
+442 VEDLYTNKLLG

-463 DSELNEQWKI
+463 ESDLKGQWKI
-473 ELADSQKDF
+473 ELAESQKSF
-482 YKRHVNKILQKDD
+482 YKQHVANKILQKDD

-511 AVELFETLNKDTWGL
+511 AAELFEILNKDTWGL
-526 PKLSYM
+526 PELSYM
-532 VGVLPSYTKLGMA
+532 AGVLPSYTKLGMA
-545 SLLPHQFLEYKEKEI
+545 SLLPHNALEYKGREI

-565 NSNGLE
+565 SSEGLE
-571 NRKKILQNNCLESL
+571 KRNKILQSKYEDSL
-585 AIRYEDFMKYNRDE
+585 AFNYEDFMRYSREE
-599 ARELVKGKRVLYVY
+599 ARELIKGKRVLYIY
-613 HDKIDSVGDKQS
+613 HNKIDSTGDKQS

-630 FDAVEETI
+630 FIAVEETI
-638 FEIKKLV
+638 VEIKKLV
-645 KHLSETLNTT
+645 KYLSDRLNTT
-655 NIIVTTD
+655 NIIVTAD

-671 MENADKVET
+671 MESVDKVDT
-680 SSFDKTRIIDTTKRF
+680 SLFDKSRIIDTTKRF
-695 ILSNQELAT
+695 ILSDQELT
-704 DNSPNNSLDN
+704 QDNSLDN
-714 IHNFDMRHM
+714 IHSFDMRHM
-723 LGKEHSPLF
+723 LGQDHTPLF
-732 AYVPKTDLR
+732 AYVPKADLR

-760 IVIPVLTY
+760 IAIPVLTY
-768 THRRNEKTLEKKG
+768 NHRRNEKAIEKKG
-781 IKYGKVNVSVINDR
+781 IKHGKVNVSVINDR
-795 KKITSSKFNV
+795 KKITSNKFKV

-810 EKVTDKMKP
+810 EKVTDKMKS

-827 DIGGGQ
+827 DIDGGQ
-833 EKMVSDEKIIIANN
+833 EKMVSDEKIIIVNN

-856 YNIMLTLGNNLE
+856 YNILLTLGNNLE

-873 LRLVDED
+873 LRLIDED

>member
-1 MVNVEKTSLS
+1 MVNVEKTSQS
-11 ILKKFSSSELK
+11 ILRKFDPSELE

-37 IAWDQEK
+37 TAWDQEK
-44 QAPGEELEEIIQV
+44 QAPGEELEEIIRILAQ
-57 LEGQAIK
+57 ENIK

-72 FETKKLLEIEDLE
+72 FETKKILEIEDME

-90 YCPEKE
+90 YCPDKE
-96 RAHEDNWLFDIQ
+96 RAHEDNWLYDIQ

-128 DGHELDDFFIKH
+128 DGHELDDFFTKY

-151 QPLKKLYQKDWRE
+151 QPLKKLYQRDWRE

-173 VFSKTQA
+173 VFSRTQA
-180 LDFKL
+180 LDSKL
-185 IVRDTLLKS
+185 IVRDIMLKS
-194 LDEAENPAWENI
+194 LDEAENPVWENI
-206 SKFGLEEGFWELA
+206 SKFGLEEDFWELA
-219 EEDFGFSAKNPT
+219 KEDFGFSAKNPT
-231 LKKLFLSFLVTH
+231 QKKLFLSFLVTH

-257 YVDRKENEC
+257 YVNRKENEC

-279 SKIFEKYTRDILEEN
+279 SETFEKYTGDILTEN
-294 GQDMEKSLQ
+294 SQDLEKNLQ
-303 AELDKHDV
+303 AELDKRDV

-326 LIVHIL
+326 LILHIL

-376 KLFWFAREYYDNPKA
+376 KLFQFARKYYDNPKA
-391 SDALENTRSLYELF
+391 ADALENTRSLYELF

-432 DILKKSLRPQ
+432 DILKKSLRPLV
-442 IEDLYTNKLLG
+442 EKLYTNKLLG

-463 DSELNEQWKI
+463 DSELNGQWKI
-473 ELADSQKDF
+473 ALADSQKDF
-482 YKRHVNKILQKDD
+482 YTNYVSRVLKKDD

-526 PKLSYM
+526 PELSYM
-532 VGVLPSYTKLGMA
+532 AGVLPSYTKLGMA
-545 SLLPHQFLEYKEKEI
+545 SLLPHKTLEYKEKEI

-565 NSNGLE
+565 SSEGLE
-571 NRKKILQNNCLESL
+571 NRKKILQNNCIESL
-585 AIRYEDFMKYNRDE
+585 AIRYDDFMKYNRDE
-599 ARELVKGKRVLYVY
+599 ARELVKGKRVLYIY
-613 HDKIDSVGDKQS
+613 HDKIDSIGDKLS
-625 SENSV
+625 SENGV
-630 FDAVEETI
+630 FDAVEETV
-638 FEIKKLV
+638 FEIKKMV
-645 KHLSETLNTT
+645 KHLSDTISIA
-655 NIIVTTD
+655 NIIVTAD

-671 MENADKVET
+671 MENVDKVET

-695 ILSNQELAT
+695 ILSDQELAP
-704 DNSPNNSLDN
+704 DNTLDN
-714 IHNFDMRHM
+714 IHSFDMRHI
-723 LGKEHSPLF
+723 LGKEHSPIF

-768 THRRNEKTLEKKG
+768 NHRRNEKTLEKKG

-795 KKITSSKFNV
+795 KKITSSKFKVN
-805 KIFQT
+805 ILQT
-810 EKVTDKMKP
+810 EKVTDKLKP
-819 RTIKVSLW
+819 RTFRASLW
-827 DIGGGQ
+827 YIDGEQ
-833 EKMVSDEKIIIANN
+833 EKMVSDEKTVIANS
-847 ESDEPEERQ
+847 ESDKPEERQ
-856 YNIMLTLGNNLE
+856 YTAMLTLGNGLE

-873 LRLVDED
+873 LRLIDED
-880 PAEIKDIARI
+880 TNEIKDIAQI
-890 PFELDL
+890 PFEVDL